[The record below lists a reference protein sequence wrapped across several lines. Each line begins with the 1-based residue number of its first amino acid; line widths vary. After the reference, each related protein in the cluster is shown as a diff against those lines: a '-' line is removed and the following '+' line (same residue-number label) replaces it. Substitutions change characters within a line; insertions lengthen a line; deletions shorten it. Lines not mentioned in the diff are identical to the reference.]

1 MITGIALLHGQSR
14 AHWNHHERNRRH
26 AFGAMTSPLHQN
38 HRDSKL
44 GGHRELGWRD
54 ISEHNRISLTINE
67 FHDSDS
73 PGTRD
78 RVQR

>member
-1 MITGIALLHGQSR
+1 MITGITLLHRQSR

-26 AFGAMTSPLHQN
+26 AFGAATSPLRQN

-44 GGHRELGWRD
+44 SARRELGRRYITD
-54 ISEHNRISLTINE
+54 DNRIALTINE

-73 PGTRD
+73 PGARN

>member
-1 MITGIALLHGQSR
+1 MIAGITLVHRQSR

-26 AFGAMTSPLHQN
+26 AFVAATSPLHQN

-44 GGHRELGWRD
+44 TGRRELGGRD
-54 ISEHNRISLTINE
+54 ISEHNRIALTINE
-67 FHDSDS
+67 FHDNDS
-73 PGTRD
+73 PRTRD